1 MISIVLGT
9 QMEARPL
16 LERLGAR
23 KLADEPFEIY
33 LFPASGKRPG
43 GVIVI
48 SGMGKQIAAKATR
61 YLIVERG
68 ATVVVNVGVCGAL
81 TDGAKV
87 GQLFRITE
95 AIDGDLVISG
105 GAAEKHECDDDIWED
120 LPPARL
126 VSVDEGVFQEDRRS
140 ALAAFGDVV
149 DMEGAAVARICRLHN
164 VRCYMLKGVSDLA
177 NHTGKE
183 DIQRNI
189 ASVSSQLAGVAA
201 SALERYPQIH
211 GTVLSRIW
219 SFTKIEHSLFS
230 FPLLLAGAWLGGGG
244 TRPPLHVLALIIVAG
259 LGARTLGMAMNR
271 ILDRDLD
278 ALNKR
283 TAARELPSGRMSI
296 AVAWGVAGVGLVS
309 YLLACAALGKICLML
324 SPIPAALLITYSL
337 LKRFTSLCHFGI
349 GLCLALAPLG
359 AFVAA
364 SGGVALSR
372 EVILLGV
379 FTFCWISGFDIIYA
393 LQDLTCDRETGV
405 HSIPAVL
412 GERGAQIVAFA
423 VHFPGAVAMFWLW
436 QRVGG
441 GILPGVALGIVIV
454 GLAMGHWK
462 RIPVRVRF
470 FPVSPIV
477 GIAGAMVP
485 LLGELK

>member
-9 QMEARPL
+9 RKEARPL
-16 LERLGAR
+16 LERLDAQ
-23 KLADEPFEIY
+23 KLADEPFETY
-33 LFPASGKRPG
+33 RFPASGNRPG
-43 GVIVI
+43 GVVVI
-48 SGMGKQIAAKATR
+48 SGLGPQLAEKATR
-61 YLIVERG
+61 YLIIERG
-68 ATVVVNVGVCGAL
+68 ATVVVNVGLCGAL
-81 TDGAKV
+81 TDGVKV
-87 GQLFRITE
+87 AQLFTITE
-95 AIDGDLVISG
+95 AMDGDLAISG
-105 GAAEKHECDDDIWED
+105 GTPEKHECDNDIWED
-120 LPPARL
+120 LPSARL
-126 VSVDEGVFQEDRRS
+126 VSVSEGVFQEDRRS

-149 DMEGAAVARICRLHN
+149 DMEGAPLAHLCHLHK
-164 VRCYMLKGVSDLA
+164 VRCYMLKGISDMA

-189 ASVSSQLAGVAA
+189 ASVSSQLAGVVV
-201 SALERYPQIH
+201 SGLERFPQIH

-230 FPLLLAGAWLGGGG
+230 FPLLFAGAWLGSRG
-244 TRPPLHVLALIIVAG
+244 TRPPLYVLALIIVAG
-259 LGARTLGMAMNR
+259 VSARTLGMAMNR

-283 TAARELPSGRMSI
+283 TAARELPSGKMSI
-296 AVAWGVAGVGLVS
+296 AAAWGVAGVGLIL
-309 YLLACAALGKICLML
+309 YLLACAALGKICLIL
-324 SPIPAALLITYSL
+324 SPIPATLLITYSL

-359 AFVAA
+359 AFVAV
-364 SGGVALSR
+364 SGGVAMSR

-379 FTFCWISGFDIIYA
+379 FTFCWISGFDIIYS

-405 HSIPAVL
+405 HSIPVVL
-412 GERGAQIVAFA
+412 GEKGAQVVAFA

-436 QRVGG
+436 RLVGG
-441 GILPGVALGIVIV
+441 GILPGIALVVVIV
-454 GLAMGHWK
+454 GLVMGHWK
-462 RIPVRVRF
+462 RIPVRLRF
-470 FPVSPIV
+470 FPLSPIV